1 LSGWQQVGFARPV
14 RRSSKHHS
22 RRTKARRSRRIK
34 AHRPTPG
41 AGRWCAG
48 NAQRV
53 QCGCAQ
59 VLRPVAAAQL
69 QAGLSERGTAMKGHA
84 IAAGKTA
91 ASGGSFHR
99 RRNEPDRENGE
110 ERCNSNGLA
119 RLLRTALLLQAA
131 QVLTS
136 GKPTMDSRRILELAI
151 DLENGKRPCAEYGGG
166 GNERCKYYSH
176 GTLANEMARPCCTH
190 THSLSIFV

>member
-1 LSGWQQVGFARPV
+1 MPSPPAKQPPLAEVSTGAAMSPIARM
-14 RRSSKHHS
+14 
-22 RRTKARRSRRIK
+22 AR
-34 AHRPTPG
+34 
-41 AGRWCAG
+41 
-48 NAQRV
+48 ND
-53 QCGCAQ
+53 
-59 VLRPVAAAQL
+59 
-69 QAGLSERGTAMKGHA
+69 A
-84 IAAGKTA
+84 I
-91 ASGGSFHR
+91 
-99 RRNEPDRENGE
+99 
-110 ERCNSNGLA
+110 LMVIA

-190 THSLSIFV
+190 TDSLSIFV